1 MLLRDLMWRD
11 LVEPN
16 LLESAYSHCWHCTPI
31 SCLETILQVQKS
43 IGLPMGAQEPQ
54 VCRSGWEEDV
64 SDERHC
70 FEDEYERKLTAAS
83 RVGAIERYFFVL
95 ESSRRFCRAS
105 DLQSLTE

>member
-1 MLLRDLMWRD
+1 L
-11 LVEPN
+11 N
-16 LLESAYSHCWHCTPI
+16 LTYLKVHTLIVGIARRFPVVYK
-31 SCLETILQVQKS
+31 VQKS